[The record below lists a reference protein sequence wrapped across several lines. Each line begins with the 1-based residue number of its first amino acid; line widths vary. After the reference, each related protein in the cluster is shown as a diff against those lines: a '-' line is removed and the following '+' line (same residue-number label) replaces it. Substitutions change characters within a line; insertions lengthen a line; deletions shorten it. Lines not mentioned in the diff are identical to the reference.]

1 MKTRKPSAQRQSKLT
16 LQLSSWG
23 SYLDEAA
30 ELEDLLRKKPAR
42 LRIELSGVG
51 EMPSDTTLLIRSIL
65 LARSPRTQVTTH
77 ARSSLQGGAVLVWL
91 LGDQR
96 LIRDDARLRFRA
108 AGPFENNDSGTPWV
122 EPDTLT
128 DDEFENAD
136 YIRVLQLINE
146 FLPVRE
152 LAGRSIELPTL
163 RQFGLV
169 DNAKTDEV
177 LAALLARQKRRAAKP
192 TKKPK
197 AKRVRSQAR
206 PPHTPSVGKESTIQ
220 HRQ

>member
-1 MKTRKPSAQRQSKLT
+1 MKTRKPSAKRQSKLT

-51 EMPSDTTLLIRSIL
+51 EMPSDTALLIRSIL

-77 ARSSLQGGAVLVWL
+77 ARSSLQGAAVLVWL

-96 LIRDDARLRFRA
+96 LIRDDARLHFRA

-177 LAALLARQKRRAAKP
+177 LTALLARKKKAGSVRVKKTPEKRLRRNMPSANEP
-192 TKKPK
+192 SG
-197 AKRVRSQAR
+197 KRSSINHGQ
-206 PPHTPSVGKESTIQ
+206 
-220 HRQ
+220 

>member
-1 MKTRKPSAQRQSKLT
+1 MKTRKPSAESQPKVV
-16 LQLSSWG
+16 LQLGSWG

-30 ELEDLLRKKPAR
+30 ELEALLRKKPAR
-42 LRIELSGVG
+42 LRIELVGVG
-51 EMPSDTTLLIRSIL
+51 ELPPDTALLLRSIL
-65 LARSPRTQVTTH
+65 HARSPRTLVTTH
-77 ARSSLQGGAVLVWL
+77 ARSSLHGAAVLVWL

-96 LIRDDARLRFRA
+96 LIREDARLHFRA
-108 AGPFENNDSGTPWV
+108 AGPFENSDSATPWQ

-128 DDEFENAD
+128 DDEFESAD

-152 LAGRSIELPTL
+152 MAGRSIELPTL

-177 LAALLARQKRRAAKP
+177 LTALLARQKRPVAKP
-192 TKKPK
+192 AKKPRV
-197 AKRVRSQAR
+197 KRAGSPAQQRCAR
-206 PPHTPSVGKESTIQ
+206 PVGECSPGQRK
-220 HRQ
+220 R

>member
-1 MKTRKPSAQRQSKLT
+1 MKTRKPSANRQPKVV
-16 LQLSSWG
+16 LQLGSWG

-30 ELEDLLRKKPAR
+30 ELEALLRKKPTR
-42 LRIELSGVG
+42 LRIELVGVG
-51 EMPSDTTLLIRSIL
+51 EVPSDTAQLLRSIL
-65 LARSPRTQVTTH
+65 HARSPRSRVITH
-77 ARSSLQGGAVLVWL
+77 ARSSLQGAAVLVWL

-96 LIRDDARLRFRA
+96 LIRDDARLHFSA
-108 AGPFENNDSGTPWV
+108 AGPFETSDTATPWV

-177 LAALLARQKRRAAKP
+177 LTALLAR
-192 TKKPK
+192 KKKTAPVH
-197 AKRVRSQAR
+197 AKRTLEKRPRRIIPPTNGPSAKRSPANR
-206 PPHTPSVGKESTIQ
+206 
-220 HRQ
+220 RQ